1 MTESLL
7 QMRDDPL
14 IFSLLSMDKDTWI
27 PACVLLRDES

>member
-1 MTESLL
+1 MIESLL

-27 PACVLLRDES
+27 SSLCAP